1 MPVTE
6 PIVTIELERWAFIA
20 GATATQVATV
30 AMRLRR
36 MMRSSS
42 LASSAE
48 ANIVGPIAT
57 PGKPTEPPALETT
70 TSIRPHRS
78 SMVCPSS
85 R

>member
-6 PIVTIELERWAFIA
+6 PIVTIEPERWAFIA

-42 LASSAE
+42 LASSRRRTSSAHY
-48 ANIVGPIAT
+48 AT

-78 SMVCPSS
+78 SMVCPSP